1 MRITRLSLFSAL
13 ASCALTLGILH
24 HLRARK
30 EGEYWWLREQN
41 DRMRYQAYQR
51 NRSTKT
57 PPATADSQA
66 SAPETQ
72 SLTPPADTSTGAQYG
87 YHNAGLGS
95 PAAALQTFV
104 WACDRVDTA
113 FVADMLTIEQAE
125 HSKAEAFLAAQPK
138 EVRDKW
144 GTVEKL
150 AANLLVLSTMG
161 DSFPSSEVLAASPVN
176 LQGDDRAICGAVR
189 KATFR
194 RVGND
199 WKYELSSEQLEKLY
213 HEITQVISTPP
224 AR

>member
-1 MRITRLSLFSAL
+1 MRLTKFSLFSAL

-51 NRSTKT
+51 AHSARILPEPAAAPAPVAQPPT
-57 PPATADSQA
+57 PPPDN
-66 SAPETQ
+66 
-72 SLTPPADTSTGAQYG
+72 STGAQYG

-104 WACDRVDTA
+104 WACERVDTA
-113 FVADMLTIEQAE
+113 LVADLLTMEQAE
-125 HSKAEAFLAAQPK
+125 HVKAEAFLAAQPK

-144 GTVEKL
+144 GSVEKL

-161 DSFPSSEVLAASPVN
+161 NSFPSSEVLAASPVDM
-176 LQGDDRAICGAVR
+176 QGEDKAVCGAVR

-194 RVGND
+194 KVGNE
-199 WKYELSSEQLEKLY
+199 WKYELTSAQLERLY
-213 HEITQVISTPP
+213 EEITQVISEPR
-224 AR
+224 AG